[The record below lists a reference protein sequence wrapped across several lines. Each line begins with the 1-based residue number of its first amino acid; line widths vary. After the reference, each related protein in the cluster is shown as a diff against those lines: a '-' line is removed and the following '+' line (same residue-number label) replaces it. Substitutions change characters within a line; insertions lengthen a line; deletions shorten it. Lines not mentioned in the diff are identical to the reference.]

1 MKLVFLLDENII
13 VSAATL
19 EDDRGNSDATALKL
33 AFRIVEK
40 CHRVAVHWTIWEPY
54 IKKLAAIDTRQYYV
68 SQAVSFLRDFIWNA
82 DKIDQRLD
90 PLPEIPPGVTVPR
103 KDHHIVRCAL
113 SAKARIV
120 TTDGALRHAVEAC
133 PALGLTVLSPAEAL
147 ALAASA

>member
-1 MKLVFLLDENII
+1 MKRVFLLDENII
-13 VSAATL
+13 ILAAKL
-19 EDDRGNSDATALKL
+19 EDDRGNSDPTALRL

-40 CHRVAVHWTIWEPY
+40 CHRLALHRTIWEAY
-54 IKKLAAIDTRQYYV
+54 TKHLAAIDTRQYYV

-82 DKIDQRLD
+82 DKIDQQPD

-120 TTDGALRHAVEAC
+120 TTDGRLRQAVEAC
-133 PALGLTVLSPAEAL
+133 PALGLSVLNPTEAL